1 MTADLSL
8 IRNPRA
14 NPMAGNPLA
23 TKDDVRRAVVDL
35 VEPIVPHLS
44 PGGARAR
51 LGSFGAAFAQRV
63 AELEGYARPL
73 WGIVPLV
80 AGGGKFEHWDRWV
93 AGLANG
99 ADPDSA
105 EYVPTRTGHVEIC
118 AGLGNV
124 TIRDGAPFIHLH
136 LVLSER
142 DAAAVGGHAMEGC
155 RAFVVEAYFRK
166 LDGPAPVRQ
175 EVPGMP
181 LKVLPGSSG

>member
-1 MTADLSL
+1 VKTYPSDDGKASFVSLARGEDLLEGLNAAVSEL
-8 IRNPRA
+8 GIEA
-14 NPMAGNPLA
+14 A
-23 TKDDVRRAVVDL
+23 TLQVIGGLEEAVV
-35 VEPIVPHLS
+35 
-44 PGGARAR
+44 
-51 LGSFGAAFAQRV
+51 
-63 AELEGYARPL
+63 GY
-73 WGIVPLV
+73 
-80 AGGGKFEHWDRWV
+80 F
-93 AGLANG
+93 
-99 ADPDSA
+99 DPDSA